1 MTTDALHPDHLQPGQ
16 WVGPW
21 RILETLG
28 SGGFGRTFKVEC
40 EGALFSLKMALRPAS
55 EDREVEGR
63 TAHEAATFLANSSH
77 PNLPRLYA
85 LGRWP
90 HPSTGYFYFGTEYVE
105 GENFNDWR
113 ARARPT
119 AAQLVDIFLA
129 VVLAVTELHR
139 RKLLHRDLTGSNIV
153 IRKGDSKPF
162 FIDLGSVWLPGS
174 STLTDKLPPSMAH
187 TLPPECVTFLRR
199 SADEQGDRF
208 DAGVA
213 GDLYQLGVFMF
224 EALTEHHPFDP
235 KKLPAAELFA
245 AIETLVPRPP
255 HYLNPEVPESLS
267 HIVMKL
273 LEKRPED
280 RHESAGA
287 LHQALWEAAKER
299 KSRAWK
305 VPLVLPA
312 SGPAPLTQEEMEERK
327 ARQQAS
333 ERRGQ
338 EARKQ
343 EAEALSDKQALEKLS
358 AATQQFETALVAL
371 EEDHALRSKRR
382 WRMAAGVGVL
392 LMGLVLFA
400 AWQVWLAPV
409 TLAPDASEKGGS
421 LVSTL
426 SNSRPIQAVAAWL
439 CVTLSVGCP
448 AAQVRPLPE
457 DCSPEVVR
465 SMNEMN
471 LLGRYGS
478 GEDYRVVI
486 DINQPGQEGQEGIYH
501 EGKIISRVVGDRK
514 MGPLPDGTLLYG
526 QLWTEGLTKYGNEAV
541 LGRYTEALL
550 PDGRRVPICIVLGDY
565 ASGLVMKNPGSKPGQ
580 ARLPRELRAT
590 SVQRWP

>member
-1 MTTDALHPDHLQPGQ
+1 MTTDAFHPDHLQPGQ

-21 RILETLG
+21 RILESLG

-55 EDREVEGR
+55 EDKEVEGR
-63 TAHEAATFLANSSH
+63 TAHEAAAFMANSSH

-85 LGRWP
+85 VGRWP
-90 HPSTGYFYFGTEYVE
+90 DLSHGYLYFVTEYVE

-153 IRKGDSKPF
+153 IRKGDNKPF

-174 STLTDKLPPSMAH
+174 STLTEKLPPSMAH
-187 TLPPECVTFLRR
+187 ALPPECVTFLRR
-199 SADEQGDRF
+199 SANEQGDRF

-280 RHESAGA
+280 RHKSAGT

-299 KSRAWK
+299 KSQAWK
-305 VPLVLPA
+305 VPLVLPE
-312 SGPAPLTQEEMEERK
+312 SGPAPVTQEEMEERK
-327 ARQQAS
+327 VRQQES

-343 EAEALSDKQALEKLS
+343 EAEALSDKQALEKMYT
-358 AATQQFETALVAL
+358 ATQEFEAQLVAL
-371 EEDHALRSKRR
+371 EQDHALRSKRR
-382 WRMAAGVGVL
+382 WRMAAGVL
-392 LMGLVLFA
+392 LLGLALFA
-400 AWQVWLAPV
+400 AWRVWLFPV
-409 TLAPDASEKGGS
+409 TTPPDASEKGS
-421 LVSTL
+421 SFVSTL

-439 CVTLSVGCP
+439 CATLSVGCP

-457 DCSPEVVR
+457 DCPPEAVR
-465 SMNEMN
+465 SMEEMN
-471 LLGRYGS
+471 LLFPG
-478 GEDYRVVI
+478 DYRVVI
-486 DINQPGQEGQEGIYH
+486 DINQPGDAEQEGTYRPGPIT
-501 EGKIISRVVGDRK
+501 SRVVKRSWT
-514 MGPLPDGTLLYG
+514 GPLPEGTLLYG
-526 QLWTEGLTKYGNEAV
+526 QLWTEGLTKEGHEAV

-550 PDGRRVPICIVLGDY
+550 PDGRRVPGCFVLGDLT
-565 ASGLVMKNPGSKPGQ
+565 GLFIKNPGSKPNE
-580 ARLPRELRAT
+580 ARLPREWTVLAVR
-590 SVQRWP
+590 RWP